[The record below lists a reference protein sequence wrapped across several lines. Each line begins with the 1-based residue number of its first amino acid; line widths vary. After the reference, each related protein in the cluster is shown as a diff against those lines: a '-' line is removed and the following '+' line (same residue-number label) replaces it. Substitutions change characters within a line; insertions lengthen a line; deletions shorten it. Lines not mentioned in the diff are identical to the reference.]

1 MPRRS
6 TRFEAL
12 PAFPLAEMK
21 AARRRL
27 EAEGVDVI
35 DLGAGDASLDPPPAV
50 IERLREVAGDN
61 AHSRYPFQMGLPAFR
76 EQIASWMQR
85 RFIASWMQRRFGVT
99 VDPWAEVL
107 PLIGSKDGLAHIPF
121 AFLNEGDAAIIPD
134 PGYQAYLGGVTLAGG
149 DPHLV
154 ALRPENDFLIPLDEL
169 PESVASRTRLVYL
182 NYPNNPTTAT
192 APDDYFEQSIRFCAE
207 REAVLL
213 HDNAYSEIAFDGY
226 RPRSILEFDGARD
239 VAVEFHSLSKTYNMT
254 GWRLGWVAGNRET
267 IVALSKVKSFMDT
280 GQFLGVQAAG
290 VAALESWEE
299 WVPGNVATFK
309 RRRDAAVRGL
319 SEAGFDAALP
329 KATMYVWVSVP
340 GGESSQAFSTRAL
353 EQEGVIVMPGG
364 ALGAGGEGFFRIALT
379 VTEERMLEATQ
390 RLGRLQ
396 RDSAC

>member
-1 MPRRS
+1 MELAKRVKN
-6 TRFEAL
+6 L
-12 PAFPLAEMK
+12 PPYLFVQISRAIAEKK
-21 AARRRL
+21 AQ
-27 EAEGVDVI
+27 GMDVI
-35 DLGAGDASLDPPPAV
+35 SFGIGDPDIPTPNSVIKALKSAS
-50 IERLREVAGDN
+50 DN
-61 AHSRYPFQMGLPAFR
+61 KINHRYPESEGLPVLRKNISEFYKK
-76 EQIASWMQR
+76 
-85 RFIASWMQRRFGVT
+85 RFGVNL
-99 VDPWAEVL
+99 DPETQVIN
-107 PLIGSKDGLAHIPF
+107 LIGAKEGIAHAALCFIDP
-121 AFLNEGDAAIIPD
+121 GDIAISPD
-134 PGYQAYLGGVTLAGG
+134 PAYPVYEIGTMFAGG
-149 DPHLV
+149 KCHMVQLRQENGYLLDPTDIPTDV
-154 ALRPENDFLIPLDEL
+154 AKKGKILW
-169 PESVASRTRLVYL
+169 L
-182 NYPNNPTTAT
+182 NYPNNPTGAT
-192 APDDYFEQSIRFCAE
+192 ASLEYFENLVRFCKEFDIA
-207 REAVLL
+207 LL
-213 HDNAYSEIAFDGY
+213 HDACYTEVAYNGFKPVSFLQA
-226 RPRSILEFDGARD
+226 DGAKD
-239 VAVEFHSLSKTYNMT
+239 VGIEFHSLSKTYNMT

-299 WVPGNVATFK
+299 WVPSNVATFK

>member
-1 MPRRS
+1 MRRRS

-12 PAFPLAEMK
+12 PDYPLAEMR
-21 AARRRL
+21 ATRARL

-35 DLGAGDASLDPPPAV
+35 DLGAGDARLDPPPAV
-50 IERLREVAGDN
+50 VERLREVAGDN
-61 AHSRYPFQMGLPAFR
+61 AHSRYPFQVGLPAFR

-85 RFIASWMQRRFGVT
+85 RFEVT

-107 PLIGSKDGLAHIPF
+107 PLIGSKDGIAHLPF
-121 AFLNEGDAAIIPD
+121 AFLNEGDAAVIPD

-149 DPHLV
+149 EPHLV

-169 PESVASRTRLVYL
+169 SESVASRTRLLYL

-207 REAVLL
+207 REAVLI
-213 HDNAYSEIAFDGY
+213 HDNEYSEIAFDAY

-254 GWRLGWVAGNRET
+254 GWRLGWVVGNRD
-267 IVALSKVKSFMDT
+267 IIAALSQVKSFMDS
-280 GQFLGVQAAG
+280 GQFLGIQAAG

-299 WVPGNVATFK
+299 WVPGNVAAFE

-319 SEAGFDAALP
+319 RKVDFAATEP
-329 KATMYVWVSVP
+329 KATMYVWVPVP
-340 GGESSQAFSTRAL
+340 EGESSRAFATRAL
-353 EQEGVIVMPGG
+353 EQEGVIVMPRG

-379 VTEERMLEATQ
+379 VTEERMFEATQ
-390 RLGRLQ
+390 RLGRLLVA
-396 RDSAC
+396 RNGAARAV

>member
-85 RFIASWMQRRFGVT
+85 RFGVT

-134 PGYQAYLGGVTLAGG
+134 PGYQA
-149 DPHLV
+149 
-154 ALRPENDFLIPLDEL
+154 
-169 PESVASRTRLVYL
+169 
-182 NYPNNPTTAT
+182 
-192 APDDYFEQSIRFCAE
+192 
-207 REAVLL
+207 
-213 HDNAYSEIAFDGY
+213 
-226 RPRSILEFDGARD
+226 
-239 VAVEFHSLSKTYNMT
+239 
-254 GWRLGWVAGNRET
+254 
-267 IVALSKVKSFMDT
+267 
-280 GQFLGVQAAG
+280 
-290 VAALESWEE
+290 
-299 WVPGNVATFK
+299 
-309 RRRDAAVRGL
+309 
-319 SEAGFDAALP
+319 
-329 KATMYVWVSVP
+329 
-340 GGESSQAFSTRAL
+340 
-353 EQEGVIVMPGG
+353 
-364 ALGAGGEGFFRIALT
+364 
-379 VTEERMLEATQ
+379 
-390 RLGRLQ
+390 
-396 RDSAC
+396 